1 MSVLSFSTFFINY
14 NEDKTSADKIVVNRY
29 AENDFSITFIPNPSE
44 KRHVLRGNA
53 DFVKTYI
60 QTVLELLEVD
70 NDRTP
75 ACSIDVMIYGFPT
88 IGLVRKNFS
97 VTQNLIM
104 RTLALWLDQNA

>member
-14 NEDKTSADKIVVNRY
+14 NEDKTSADKIVVDRC
-29 AENDFSITFIPNPSE
+29 AGGGFTIIFMPNGSD
-44 KRHVLRGNA
+44 KGQVLRGNTE
-53 DFVKTYI
+53 FVKTYI
-60 QTVLELLEVD
+60 QTVLEMLEVD
-70 NDRTP
+70 DDRTS

-88 IGLVRKNFS
+88 IGLLRKNFT